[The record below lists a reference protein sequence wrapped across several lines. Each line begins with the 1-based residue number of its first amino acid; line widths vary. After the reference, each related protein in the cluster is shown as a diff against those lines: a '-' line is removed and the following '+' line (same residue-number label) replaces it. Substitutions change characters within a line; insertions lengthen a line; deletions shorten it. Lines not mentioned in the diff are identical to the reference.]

1 MAAATKKKGK
11 KRTLFALLFML
22 SAIFLGSYVIL
33 FGALIVPTLLCWLTD
48 RDKGKR
54 MTTTVGALN
63 LIGLLPI
70 LFQLWKEGGEVG
82 QAFELI
88 GSMFSWISVL
98 LATLVG
104 WVMAQVIPP
113 LIVGIITTR
122 DRMKI
127 DRLRAQQKALTEEW
141 GPDVNDPTAG

>member
-1 MAAATKKKGK
+1 MAASSKKKGK
-11 KRTLFALLFML
+11 KRTLFVLLFVMA
-22 SAIFLGSYVIL
+22 SIFLGAYVIL
-33 FGALIVPTLLCWLTD
+33 FCALIVPTLLCWLTD

-63 LIGLLPI
+63 LIGILPI
-70 LFQLWKEGGEVG
+70 LFQLWKEGGDVS
-82 QAFELI
+82 QSFALI
-88 GSMFSWISVL
+88 GNLFSWASVL

-113 LIVGIITTR
+113 LIVGVITAR

-127 DRLRAQQKALTEEW
+127 DRLRARQKALTEEW

>member
-1 MAAATKKKGK
+1 MAAKSKKKGK
-11 KRTLFALLFML
+11 KRTLFVLLFAL
-22 SAIFLGSYVIL
+22 AAIFLGSYVIL
-33 FGALIVPTLLCWLTD
+33 FSTLMIPTLLCWLTD

-63 LIGLLPI
+63 IIGALPI
-70 LFQLWKEGGEVG
+70 VFQLWRNGGDVNDS
-82 QAFELI
+82 FMLL
-88 GSMFSWISVL
+88 GSVFSWISVF

-113 LIVGIITTR
+113 LIVGVITAR

-141 GPDVNDPTAG
+141 GPEVNDPMAG